1 MDEGE
6 PLYREAINGARKTLG
21 DAHPSTLISIG
32 NLALLLQDQGK
43 LDGAEPLYREAVSG
57 AEKTLGVEHPTTVT
71 MQENLDLLL
80 RDMGK
85 A

>member
-1 MDEGE
+1 MVPG
-6 PLYREAINGARKTLG
+6 RLG

-43 LDGAEPLYREAVSG
+43 LDRSEPLYREAVSG